1 MSGTQ
6 SKIGKVRVPRVQIT
20 YDVETG
26 GAEQSK
32 ELPLVIGAVG
42 EFAEEDN
49 DLRERSFI
57 NIDKDNFNE
66 VMGSLRPCADVIVDS
81 VLPGKEGAM
90 ALALTFSSMEDFTP
104 DQVVQNVPELKAL
117 LRMRNELSELRN
129 RAASNIQLKERLG
142 AALEQG
148 RRPEGQPGDDGET
161 A

>member
-57 NIDKDNFNE
+57 SIDKDNFNE
-66 VMGSLRPCADVIVDS
+66 VMSSLRPCADVIVDS

-90 ALALTFSSMEDFTP
+90 ALVLTFSSMEDFTP

-117 LRMRNELSELRN
+117 LQMRNELSELRN

-148 RRPEGQPGDDGET
+148 KRPEGQPGDDGET

>member
-66 VMGSLRPCADVIVDS
+66 VMGSLADHAFCVAIFAIR
-81 VLPGKEGAM
+81 G
-90 ALALTFSSMEDFTP
+90 
-104 DQVVQNVPELKAL
+104 
-117 LRMRNELSELRN
+117 
-129 RAASNIQLKERLG
+129 
-142 AALEQG
+142 
-148 RRPEGQPGDDGET
+148 
-161 A
+161 

>member
-1 MSGTQ
+1 M
-6 SKIGKVRVPRVQIT
+6 PRVQIT

-42 EFAEEDN
+42 EFAEEAR
-49 DLRERSFI
+49 DLRERSFLH
-57 NIDKDNFNE
+57 IDKDNFNE
-66 VMGSLRPCADVIVDS
+66 VMASLRPSAHVSVDS
-81 VLPGKEGAM
+81 VLPGKEGVM
-90 ALALTFSSMEDFTP
+90 ALALTFSAMEDFTP

-117 LRMRNELSELRN
+117 LQMRNELSELRN

-148 RRPEGQPGDDGET
+148 GRSEVQPSDDGET

>member
-42 EFAEEDN
+42 EFAEEDR
-49 DLRERSFI
+49 DLRERSFLH
-57 NIDKDNFNE
+57 IDKDNFNE
-66 VMGSLRPCADVIVDS
+66 VMASLRPSAQVTVDS
-81 VLPGKEGAM
+81 VLPGREGVM
-90 ALALTFSSMEDFTP
+90 ALALTFSAMEDFTP

-117 LRMRNELSELRN
+117 LQMRNELSELRN

-148 RRPEGQPGDDGET
+148 VRSEVQPSDDGET